1 MPRKSPKNVG
11 LIGLGI
17 IGSRVAVGLRSEGF
31 QVYVWN
37 RTPKAAP
44 NFLGSPAEV
53 AEAADIIQIFVADS
67 GALFSVIEAMG
78 DALTPDHVV
87 VCSSTVGPE
96 AAIERDRFTETE
108 HQFGGAGA
116 EPAAPSRLSLLT
128 CGHEVGMPLTSPAGK
143 QGCLAL
149 ANGLR
154 LRRGSGLRQGG
165 TTL

>member
-1 MPRKSPKNVG
+1 MHVFKRLAPDEFTSGDFLSDGIEALDDGRAFASRQDANLG
-11 LIGLGI
+11 QHCGMGLG
-17 IGSRVAVGLRSEGF
+17 A
-31 QVYVWN
+31 
-37 RTPKAAP
+37 T
-44 NFLGSPAEV
+44 
-53 AEAADIIQIFVADS
+53 DI
-67 GALFSVIEAMG
+67 L
-78 DALTPDHVV
+78 
-87 VCSSTVGPE
+87 GPE